1 MTPVRP
7 PAGIESLDRQSSVG
21 QVPGG
26 PPYSGGRVPAGRRS
40 TGRRSR
46 QARSQWSALAY
57 IAPAFVLYGS
67 FVILPALHT
76 VYLSLFNW
84 DGITLATWSGLQNY
98 AAVFTSTALRGA
110 VEHALVLVL
119 FFAGLPILL
128 GLILTAVL
136 SRFRRPGMS
145 LFRVIFFLPQI
156 VPLVA
161 VGITWRWMY
170 TDDGAVNQIL
180 RAVGLGGITR
190 AWLGD
195 FNLAL
200 FAVGLIGTWAL
211 TGLCTM
217 LFVSGAQKVE
227 PNLYEAARLDGA
239 GAVKEFRAVT
249 LPALRGEIA
258 VALTVTTIAALAS
271 FDVIYVT
278 TNGAPG
284 NTTTVPGL
292 LVYRLA
298 FTDGQVGQASALAV
312 TLTVIILIVVLII
325 NRLIAERDE
334 R

>member
-1 MTPVRP
+1 MTSAPRP
-7 PAGIESLDRQSSVG
+7 LSVA
-21 QVPGG
+21 
-26 PPYSGGRVPAGRRS
+26 GRVPRDADASTRSWKEAPAGR
-40 TGRRSR
+40 SR
-46 QARSQWSALAY
+46 LRGPSWSALLY
-57 IAPAFVLYGS
+57 IAPAFLLYGL
-67 FVILPALHT
+67 FVIIPALHT
-76 VYLSLFNW
+76 VYISLFTW
-84 DGITLATWSGLQNY
+84 DGVTLATWAGLSNY
-98 AAVFTSTALRGA
+98 EAVFTSDALRGA
-110 VEHALVLVL
+110 VEHAFVLVL

-128 GLILTAVL
+128 GLALTAVL
-136 SRFRRPGMS
+136 ARFRRPGMS

-170 TDDGAVNQIL
+170 TQDGAVNQIL
-180 RAVGLGGITR
+180 RAIGLGGITR

-195 FNLAL
+195 FDLAL

-211 TGLCTM
+211 SGLCTM

-239 GAVKEFRAVT
+239 GALREFRAVT

-271 FDVIYVT
+271 FDIIYVS

-284 NTTTVPGL
+284 DTTTVPGL

-312 TLTVIILIVVLII
+312 TLTVLILIVVLII
-325 NRLIAERDE
+325 NRLVSVRDDE
-334 R
+334 

>member
-1 MTPVRP
+1 MATADPR
-7 PAGIESLDRQSSVG
+7 SVG
-21 QVPGG
+21 
-26 PPYSGGRVPAGRRS
+26 GRRRVES
-40 TGRRSR
+40 DFTPTHSGRDEGRSR
-46 QARSQWSALAY
+46 PGTSRRGRSSWSALGY
-57 IAPAFVLYGS
+57 IAPAFGLYGL

-76 VYLSLFNW
+76 VYLSLFTW
-84 DGITLATWSGLQNY
+84 DGITVATWAGLQNY
-98 AAVFTSTALRGA
+98 GSVFTDSALRGA

-119 FFAGLPILL
+119 FFAGLPIFLA
-128 GLILTAVL
+128 LILTAVL
-136 SRFRRPGMS
+136 ARFRRPGMS

-170 TDDGAVNQIL
+170 TQDGAVNQIF
-180 RAVGLGGITR
+180 RAIGLGGITR

-239 GAVKEFRAVT
+239 GAIKEFRAVT

-271 FDVIYVT
+271 FDIIYVT

-298 FTDGQVGQASALAV
+298 FTNGQVGQASALAV
-312 TLTVIILIVVLII
+312 TLTVIILIVVLFI
-325 NRLIAERDE
+325 NRLIAVKDDE
-334 R
+334 